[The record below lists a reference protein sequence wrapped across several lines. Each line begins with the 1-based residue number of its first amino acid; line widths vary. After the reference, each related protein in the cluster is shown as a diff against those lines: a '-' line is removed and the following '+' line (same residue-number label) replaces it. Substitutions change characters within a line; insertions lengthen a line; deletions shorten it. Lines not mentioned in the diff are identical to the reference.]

1 MAGLSGTLRAQT
13 LAQGTRTGLNSAVSG
28 CRGSPAASARAQL
41 KEERA
46 GAFGATRV
54 AKFLASLDRGPVH
67 IFGRPLPATRV

>member
-1 MAGLSGTLRAQT
+1 

-46 GAFGATRV
+46 GAFRATGV
-54 AKFLASLDRGPVH
+54 TKFLASLDRGPVH
-67 IFGRPLPATRV
+67 F